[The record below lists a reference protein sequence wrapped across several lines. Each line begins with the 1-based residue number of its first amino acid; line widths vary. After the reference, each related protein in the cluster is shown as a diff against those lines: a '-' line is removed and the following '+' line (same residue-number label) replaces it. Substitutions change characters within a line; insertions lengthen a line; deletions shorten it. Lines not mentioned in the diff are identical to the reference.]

1 MYFMNNS
8 STFDPKTLCLPIL
21 SGQNEVIW
29 SISMARRKGG
39 GKKNREKIARYIYIY
54 IFVFSV

>member
-1 MYFMNNS
+1 MNNS

-39 GKKNREKIARYIYIY
+39 GKKNREKIARYIYI
-54 IFVFSV
+54 FVFSV